1 MDDASRS
8 LATAAV
14 HAGEPSPRFF
24 GAASVPIFQSSVF
37 EYRGDEGEVLRYP
50 RYGNTPNHDVLAAKI
65 AALEGAEDGLVAA
78 SGMAA
83 ISAAIFA
90 AVEPRGHLLIQ
101 RGAYGGL
108 VAFLGDQF
116 TALGY
121 SFTEIDARA
130 PETWRR
136 ALRPNTGAIYVEAM
150 TNPTL
155 DVPELGAVVAFA
167 REHDIA
173 SLIDNTFASPV
184 LFRAAKFGFDLA
196 LHSATKSLNGHDDVV
211 AGAAAGTKD
220 LVARVRKNLK
230 FFGGALDPHAC
241 WLVHRGIKTIELRVP
256 RQCDNALALARAL
269 ETHPAVERVL
279 YPALESSIDHAR
291 CRDYFGGRGGGVLA
305 FTMKG
310 GIDAARRALSRLR
323 VPVIGPSLGGV
334 ETLVSI
340 PALVS
345 HRDLTREQRQ
355 SAGIE
360 DALIRVSVGIEAIED
375 LRADFESALHP

>member
-8 LATAAV
+8 LETAAV

-50 RYGNTPNHDVLAAKI
+50 RYGNTPNHDVLAAKV

-83 ISAAIFA
+83 ISSAIFA
-90 AVEPRGHLLIQ
+90 AVTPGGHLLIQ
-101 RGAYGGL
+101 RGAYGG
-108 VAFLGDQF
+108 VTAFLHDQF

-121 SFTEIDARA
+121 SFTEIDGRS
-130 PETWRR
+130 PDTWQA
-136 ALRPNTGAIYVEAM
+136 ALRPNTRAIYVEAM

-155 DVPELGAVVAFA
+155 AVPELGAVVDFA
-167 REHDIA
+167 RQHGLA

-184 LFRAAKFGFDLA
+184 LFRAAAFGFDLA

-211 AGAAAGTKD
+211 AGVAAGKKD
-220 LVARVRKNLK
+220 LIARVRKNLK
-230 FFGGALDPHAC
+230 FFGGSLDPHAC
-241 WLVHRGIKTIELRVP
+241 WLVHRGIKTIALRVP

-269 ETHPAVERVL
+269 EAHPAIDRVL
-279 YPALESSIDHAR
+279 YPALESSVDFRR
-291 CRDYFGGRGGGVLA
+291 CREFFAGRGGGVLA

-323 VPVIGPSLGGV
+323 LPVVGPSLGGV

-345 HRDLTREQRQ
+345 HRDLTREQRIA
-355 SAGIE
+355 AGID
-360 DALIRVSVGIEAIED
+360 DALVRVSVGIEAIDD
-375 LRADFESALHP
+375 LVADFTAALNP